1 MNIVGQSISLVFVA
15 VGSLLLTKFARSYA
29 LRSGLMDVPNDR
41 SSHTAAT
48 PRGGGISIVVMVSV
62 ALAALAFF
70 GQTDVVATTAIVAST
85 LVVAAVGFV
94 DDRQG
99 LSARVRFLIQTVA
112 VAPAVYV
119 LGGLPELEI
128 GSLNLQLGVAGAFI
142 CILGV
147 LWFLNLFNF
156 MDGIDGIA
164 GCQAVFMTIATTL
177 IVWNG
182 GLASEVLAI
191 PLTIAAASAGFLYWN
206 WAPAKIFMGDVGS
219 GYLGAL
225 LALVGLYFIN
235 SGYISVWVSVILG
248 SLFICDATV
257 TLAVRVFRRER
268 WYAAHRTHVYQH
280 LAKRWGSHSRA
291 AMLYMSVNVFVV
303 LPLAWWAAHAPRV
316 APVIAFALLASLAVA
331 AMALEAGK
339 SASVSDAE

>member
-1 MNIVGQSISLVFVA
+1 MNIVAQSISFVLVA

-48 PRGGGISIVVMVSV
+48 PRGGGVAIVVMVSTG
-62 ALAALAFF
+62 LAALAWF

-99 LSARVRFLIQTVA
+99 LSAGVRFLFQTIA
-112 VAPAVYV
+112 VAPAVYL
-119 LGGLPELEI
+119 LGSLPELEI
-128 GSLNLQLGVAGAFI
+128 GNLHLELGIVGPFI
-142 CILGV
+142 CTVGV

-177 IVWNG
+177 IGWYG

-225 LALVGLYFIN
+225 LALMGLYFIN

-257 TLAVRVFRRER
+257 TLAVRAFRGER

-291 AMLYMSVNVFVV
+291 ASLYLSVNVLVV
-303 LPLAWWAAHAPRV
+303 LPLAWWATYSPRL
-316 APVIAFALLASLAVA
+316 APVIAFALFAALAVA
-331 AMALEAGK
+331 AAALGAGK
-339 SASVSDAE
+339 SAPATDAT